1 MRSKELY
8 FILGCVLTIILGG
21 FFLLPK
27 VVKEFQDEE
36 VIRVRITLENR
47 CTITDEAFVVLD
59 ESTKIKTP
67 FYGKVAV
74 LRTERNAPLRLW
86 MSPNFPQ
93 FRYDGEIQ
101 RAEEEMMMISDC
113 NRNPRMDSIMKS
125 MREAFSSSDKK
136 KKNEISKL
144 ANFI

>member
-1 MRSKELY
+1 MGSKEVY
-8 FILGCVLTIILGG
+8 FILACVLILVLGG
-21 FFLLPK
+21 IFLLPK
-27 VVKEFQDEE
+27 VFKEFQDGE
-36 VIRVRITLENR
+36 VIRVRVTLENR
-47 CTITDEAFVVLD
+47 CKITDEAFVVLD

-101 RAEEEMMMISDC
+101 RAEEEMVMISDC

-125 MREAFSSSDKK
+125 MREAFSSSDNKK
-136 KKNEISKL
+136 EE
-144 ANFI
+144 

>member
-1 MRSKELY
+1 MGSKEVY
-8 FILGCVLTIILGG
+8 FILACVLILVLGG
-21 FFLLPK
+21 IFVLPK
-27 VVKEFQDEE
+27 VFKEFQDEE
-36 VIRVRITLENR
+36 VIRVRVTLENR
-47 CTITDEAFVVLD
+47 CKITDEAFVVLD
-59 ESTKIKTP
+59 ESTMIKTP

-101 RAEEEMMMISDC
+101 RAEEAMVMISDC

-125 MREAFSSSDKK
+125 MREAFSSSDSEK
-136 KKNEISKL
+136 EE
-144 ANFI
+144 

>member
-1 MRSKELY
+1 MKSKELY
-8 FILGCVLTIILGG
+8 FILACVLTIILGG

-47 CTITDEAFVVLD
+47 CKITDEAFVVLD

-101 RAEEEMMMISDC
+101 RAEEEMVMVSDC
-113 NRNPRMDSIMKS
+113 NRNPRMNSIMKS
-125 MREAFSSSDKK
+125 MREAFSSSESKK
-136 KKNEISKL
+136 DE
-144 ANFI
+144 

>member
-1 MRSKELY
+1 MGSKEVY
-8 FILGCVLTIILGG
+8 FILACVLILVLGG
-21 FFLLPK
+21 IFVLPK
-27 VVKEFQDEE
+27 VFKEFQDEE
-36 VIRVRITLENR
+36 VIRVRVTLENR
-47 CTITDEAFVVLD
+47 CKITDDAFVVLD

-67 FYGKVAV
+67 FYGNIAV

-101 RAEEEMMMISDC
+101 RAEEAMVMISDC

-125 MREAFSSSDKK
+125 MREAFSSSDSEK
-136 KKNEISKL
+136 EE
-144 ANFI
+144 

>member
-1 MRSKELY
+1 MRSKEIY
-8 FILGCVLTIILGG
+8 FVLACVLIIIIGG
-21 FFLLPK
+21 IFLFPK
-27 VVKEFQDEE
+27 VFKEFQGEE
-36 VIRVRITLENR
+36 VIRVRITLENE
-47 CTITDEAFVVLD
+47 CTITDDAFVVLD

-101 RAEEEMMMISDC
+101 RAEEEMVMISDC
-113 NRNPRMDSIMKS
+113 NRNPRMNSIMKS
-125 MREAFSSSDKK
+125 MREAFSSSENKK
-136 KKNEISKL
+136 D
-144 ANFI
+144 

>member
-1 MRSKELY
+1 MRSKEIY
-8 FILGCVLTIILGG
+8 FVFACVLIMIIGG
-21 FFLLPK
+21 IFLFPK
-27 VVKEFQDEE
+27 VFKEFQGEE
-36 VIRVRITLENR
+36 VIRVRITLQNG
-47 CTITDEAFVVLD
+47 CKITDDAFVVLD

-101 RAEEEMMMISDC
+101 RAEKDMIMISDC
-113 NRNPRMDSIMKS
+113 NRNPRMNSIMKS
-125 MREAFSSSDKK
+125 MREAFSSSESKK
-136 KKNEISKL
+136 DE
-144 ANFI
+144 

>member
-1 MRSKELY
+1 MKYKEVS
-8 FILGCVLTIILGG
+8 FVLGCIVIISVGG

-27 VVKEFQDEE
+27 VFKEFQDEE
-36 VIRVRITLENR
+36 IIRVRVSLENK
-47 CTITDEAFVVLD
+47 CSITDDAFVVLD

-67 FYGKVAV
+67 FYGKIAI

-101 RAEEEMMMISDC
+101 RAEEEMVMISDC
-113 NRNPRMDSIMKS
+113 NRNPRMHSVMKS
-125 MREAFSSSDKK
+125 MREAFSSSEGKK
-136 KKNEISKL
+136 DQ
-144 ANFI
+144 

>member
-8 FILGCVLTIILGG
+8 FILACVLTIILGG

-27 VVKEFQDEE
+27 VVEEFQDEE

-47 CTITDEAFVVLD
+47 CKITDEAFVVLD

-93 FRYDGEIQ
+93 FRYDGEVQ
-101 RAEEEMMMISDC
+101 RAEEEMVMISDC

-125 MREAFSSSDKK
+125 MREAFSSSDSEK
-136 KKNEISKL
+136 EE
-144 ANFI
+144 

>member
-8 FILGCVLTIILGG
+8 FILTCVLTIILGG

-47 CTITDEAFVVLD
+47 CKITDEAFVVLD

-101 RAEEEMMMISDC
+101 RAEEEMVMISDC
-113 NRNPRMDSIMKS
+113 NRNPRMDSIMES
-125 MREAFSSSDKK
+125 MREAFSSSDNKK
-136 KKNEISKL
+136 EE
-144 ANFI
+144 

>member
-1 MRSKELY
+1 MRSKEFY
-8 FILGCVLTIILGG
+8 FVLACALIIIIGG
-21 FFLLPK
+21 IFLFPK
-27 VVKEFQDEE
+27 VFKEFQDEE
-36 VIRVRITLENR
+36 VIRVRITLQNG
-47 CTITDEAFVVLD
+47 CTITDDAFVVLD

-101 RAEEEMMMISDC
+101 RAEKDMIMISDC
-113 NRNPRMDSIMKS
+113 NRNPRMNSIMKS
-125 MREAFSSSDKK
+125 MREAFSSSESKK
-136 KKNEISKL
+136 DE
-144 ANFI
+144 

>member
-1 MRSKELY
+1 MRSKEVF
-8 FILGCVLTIILGG
+8 FILTCVLIMIVGG

-27 VVKEFQDEE
+27 VFKEFQDKE

-47 CTITDEAFVVLD
+47 CKITDEAFVVLD

-101 RAEEEMMMISDC
+101 RAEEEMVMISDC

-125 MREAFSSSDKK
+125 MREAFSSSDN
-136 KKNEISKL
+136 KNE
-144 ANFI
+144 

>member
-1 MRSKELY
+1 MRSKEIY
-8 FILGCVLTIILGG
+8 FVLACVLIIIIGG
-21 FFLLPK
+21 IFLFPK
-27 VVKEFQDEE
+27 VFKEFQGEE
-36 VIRVRITLENR
+36 VIRVRITLENE
-47 CTITDEAFVVLD
+47 CTITDDAFVVLD

-101 RAEEEMMMISDC
+101 RAEEKMVMISDC
-113 NRNPRMDSIMKS
+113 NRNPRMNSIMKS
-125 MREAFSSSDKK
+125 MREAFSSSKS
-136 KKNEISKL
+136 KNDQ
-144 ANFI
+144 

>member
-1 MRSKELY
+1 MRSKEVY
-8 FILGCVLTIILGG
+8 FILACVLILVLGG
-21 FFLLPK
+21 IFVLPK
-27 VVKEFQDEE
+27 VFKEFQDEE
-36 VIRVRITLENR
+36 VIRVRVTLENR
-47 CTITDEAFVVLD
+47 CKITDDAFVVLD

-101 RAEEEMMMISDC
+101 RAEEEMVMISDC

-125 MREAFSSSDKK
+125 MREAFSSSDSEK
-136 KKNEISKL
+136 EE
-144 ANFI
+144 

>member
-8 FILGCVLTIILGG
+8 FILACVLTIILGG

-47 CTITDEAFVVLD
+47 CKITDEAFVVLD

-101 RAEEEMMMISDC
+101 RAEEEMVMISDC

-125 MREAFSSSDKK
+125 MREAFSSSDSEKEK
-136 KKNEISKL
+136 
-144 ANFI
+144 

>member
-8 FILGCVLTIILGG
+8 FILACVLTIILGG

-36 VIRVRITLENR
+36 VIRVRVTLENR

-101 RAEEEMMMISDC
+101 RAKEDMVMISDC

-125 MREAFSSSDKK
+125 MREAFSSSDSEK
-136 KKNEISKL
+136 EE
-144 ANFI
+144 

>member
-1 MRSKELY
+1 MRSKEVY
-8 FILGCVLTIILGG
+8 FILACVLIMILGG
-21 FFLLPK
+21 TFLLPK
-27 VVKEFQDEE
+27 VFKEFQDEE

-47 CTITDEAFVVLD
+47 CKITDEAFVVLD

-101 RAEEEMMMISDC
+101 RAEEEMVMISDC

-125 MREAFSSSDKK
+125 MREAFSSSD
-136 KKNEISKL
+136 SKREE
-144 ANFI
+144 

>member
-1 MRSKELY
+1 MRSKEIY
-8 FILGCVLTIILGG
+8 FVLACVLIIIIGG
-21 FFLLPK
+21 IFLFPK
-27 VVKEFQDEE
+27 VFKEFQGEE
-36 VIRVRITLENR
+36 VIRVRITLENE
-47 CTITDEAFVVLD
+47 CTITDDAFVVLD

-101 RAEEEMMMISDC
+101 RAKEEMVMISDC
-113 NRNPRMDSIMKS
+113 NRNPRMNSIMKS
-125 MREAFSSSDKK
+125 MREAFSSSERE
-136 KKNEISKL
+136 KNE
-144 ANFI
+144 

>member
-1 MRSKELY
+1 MKYKEVS
-8 FILGCVLTIILGG
+8 FVLGCIVIISVGG

-27 VVKEFQDEE
+27 VFKEFQDEE
-36 VIRVRITLENR
+36 IIRVRVSLENK
-47 CTITDEAFVVLD
+47 CSITDDAFVVLD

-67 FYGKVAV
+67 FYGKIAI

-101 RAEEEMMMISDC
+101 RAEEEMVMISDC
-113 NRNPRMDSIMKS
+113 NRNPRMDSVMKS
-125 MREAFSSSDKK
+125 MREAFSSSKGKK
-136 KKNEISKL
+136 DE
-144 ANFI
+144 

>member
-8 FILGCVLTIILGG
+8 FILACVLTITLGG

-101 RAEEEMMMISDC
+101 RAKEEMVMISDC

-125 MREAFSSSDKK
+125 MQEAFSSSDSEK
-136 KKNEISKL
+136 E
-144 ANFI
+144 

>member
-8 FILGCVLTIILGG
+8 FILACVLTIILGG

-27 VVKEFQDEE
+27 VVKEFQNEE

-86 MSPNFPQ
+86 MSPNFPE

-101 RAEEEMMMISDC
+101 RAEENMVMISDC
-113 NRNPRMDSIMKS
+113 DRNPRMDSIFKS
-125 MREAFSSSDKK
+125 MREQFSSENNDQ
-136 KKNEISKL
+136 ND
-144 ANFI
+144 

>member
-8 FILGCVLTIILGG
+8 FILACVLTITLGG

-101 RAEEEMMMISDC
+101 RAKEEMVMISDC
-113 NRNPRMDSIMKS
+113 NRNPRMGSIMKS
-125 MREAFSSSDKK
+125 MREAFSSSDR
-136 KKNEISKL
+136 EEE
-144 ANFI
+144 